1 MKLYT
6 CTDKHYTNSKIDSYL
21 LKDLRSNREV
31 VVSAQELKQAM
42 ANKTADV
49 MNLQLTSDNR
59 LVEAGQDKM
68 KSVINATK
76 APSRY
81 EDSMIPLDTKEID
94 TVENIMDD
102 LMKTCI
108 EQYVQE
114 HKKYVKLEH
123 FNKENNTCVLEF
135 TLGPNSFFT
144 FRYDKVCFGKIYKNN
159 IKNLVFSIKV
169 KALTAANKQES
180 IKLDNS
186 SIYDWT
192 CEIEVDENNN
202 FNLNDYKE
210 TKNNLGHEILRYV
223 ANEVY
228 KLCTT
233 NENFVQNADMSLYE
247 DADKELKNGVK
258 NITKGFGTAVAVAGA
273 IAAILAVDP
282 TVSQAFVWARS
293 AGLSLLSDIIG
304 TMLGGGIVIGGLYGG
319 AFAAGSTA
327 RGVMDIKEANEEMDR
342 ITKHKAGGQEI
353 KTAKRSVFNIFKR
366 K

>member
-6 CTDKHYTNSKIDSYL
+6 CTDKHYTNSKIDCYL
-21 LKDLRSNREV
+21 LRDLRSNKEI

-42 ANKTADV
+42 INKTADV

-81 EDSMIPLDTKEID
+81 GDSMIPLDIKEID
-94 TVENIMDD
+94 CAENIMDD

-108 EQYVQE
+108 EHYVKE

-144 FRYDKVCFGKIYKNN
+144 FRYEKACFGKIYKNN
-159 IKNLVFSIKV
+159 VKNLVFSIKV

-180 IKLDNS
+180 IKLDDS
-186 SIYDWT
+186 SIYDWP
-192 CEIEVDENNN
+192 CEIEVDANNN
-202 FNLNDYKE
+202 FNINNYEE
-210 TKNNLGHEILRYV
+210 TKNELGQEILRYV

-233 NENFVQNADMSLYE
+233 NDNFIHNADI
-247 DADKELKNGVK
+247 DAYTNADEGVKGGVK
-258 NITKGFGTAVAVAGA
+258 NIAKGAGLAVAVAGA
-273 IAAILAVDP
+273 IAATLVVDP
-282 TVSQAFVWARS
+282 TITQAALWAKS
-293 AGLSLLSDIIG
+293 AGLSLLTDIIG
-304 TMLGGGIVIGGLYGG
+304 TIAAGGVVFGGLFAG
-319 AFAAGSTA
+319 ASSVGTVE
-327 RGVMDIKEANEEMDR
+327 RGVLDIKEAGEEFER
-342 ITKHKAGGQEI
+342 VTKHRSNGKDIKKAKKGL
-353 KTAKRSVFNIFKR
+353 FNMFKR
-366 K
+366 